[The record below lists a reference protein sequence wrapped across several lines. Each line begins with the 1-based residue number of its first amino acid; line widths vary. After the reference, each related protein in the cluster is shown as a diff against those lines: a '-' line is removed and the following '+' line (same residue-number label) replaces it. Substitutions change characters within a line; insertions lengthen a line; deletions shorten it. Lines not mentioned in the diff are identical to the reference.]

1 LVETGGGGSSRTK
14 PAPTNKPQNNKD
26 SMNSSFADSI
36 ENAGSSIQPLQFE
49 PSKPSGLAAK
59 GQENGGRGNE
69 EGGWLNNL
77 IGGNKN
83 VSARESAVCFLFF
96 YVCSSLFW
104 VTGTVCCG
112 YHIFFWFY
120 FCFS

>member
-1 LVETGGGGSSRTK
+1 
-14 PAPTNKPQNNKD
+14 
-26 SMNSSFADSI
+26 MNSSFADSI

-59 GQENGGRGNE
+59 GPDNSGRGNE

-83 VSARESAVCFLFF
+83 VTARKSAVCLLFLF
-96 YVCSSLFW
+96 
-104 VTGTVCCG
+104 CCL
-112 YHIFFWFY
+112 
-120 FCFS
+120 